1 MTKEEIW
8 EKLETEIKMR
18 GYSPLTFGVYK
29 TGICPMKGSFSS
41 AIFIPPPPRWLH
53 SPPADSA
60 CGIVRGTRRTS
71 D

>member
-29 TGICPMKGSFSS
+29 SGMGRI
-41 AIFIPPPPRWLH
+41 L
-53 SPPADSA
+53 
-60 CGIVRGTRRTS
+60 
-71 D
+71 